1 VQPFRPNVETTPYK
15 HTFLHV
21 PCKPLV
27 ESRKRPALHI
37 RSHTFCAT
45 APLNRESA
53 PWAPRPLGDNL
64 AAAPMST
71 AALLEDTLDAASI
84 EMASLCHHASF
95 SPFGAFVLKWRFLIR
110 ADTCRTRSY
119 TCRAPAS
126 SFGIC
131 PLYLPLFTPPSLGA
145 HARALQSCKGK
156 APHSLSRMHLA
167 IN

>member
-1 VQPFRPNVETTPYK
+1 MQPFRPNVETPPYK

-21 PCKPLV
+21 PCKPPV
-27 ESRKRPALHI
+27 ESRKNIALHI

-45 APLNRESA
+45 LPLNRESA
-53 PWAPRPLGDNL
+53 PRAPRPMGDNL

-71 AALLEDTLDAASI
+71 AALLEDTLNAASI

-131 PLYLPLFTPPSLGA
+131 PLYLPLFTPPFTRKELPQMRGTRTRGRNSLRNG
-145 HARALQSCKGK
+145 L
-156 APHSLSRMHLA
+156 
-167 IN
+167 